1 MYARGGWV
9 RSGSAS
15 VGFIGAALALCLA
28 RGPWQKGWL
37 GWSEGWG
44 LRRRD
49 LTPHG
54 RDEEKVDGAVGGR
67 AAAEDKETLEEKVA
81 DEMAA
86 EAVQGNERGESIGE
100 SRKS

>member
-1 MYARGGWV
+1 M
-9 RSGSAS
+9 
-15 VGFIGAALALCLA
+15 GFIGAALVFCFA

-49 LTPHG
+49 LMPQDG
-54 RDEEKVDGAVGGR
+54 DEEKVDAVRVGS
-67 AAAEDKETLEEKVA
+67 AKVEILKEKVV
-81 DEMAA
+81 DGMAA
-86 EAVQGNERGESIGE
+86 DAVRRHERERNIGE